1 MPQPAS
7 ENLSSARPAGRV
19 PPHNIQAEQSA
30 LGSAM
35 SGERAL
41 AEITA
46 ILKTS
51 DFYRPDHRL
60 VYDAICE
67 LYLAS
72 RPVDIITVSDMLE
85 SKGQLDKAGGLT
97 YISGLPDTVPVMAN
111 ASHYADLVRQK
122 SVLRRLIST
131 MDEVT
136 GLCFDEGNDADIL
149 LDIAAK
155 RVYEIRENR
164 DATGFE
170 SLKEIMGRTV
180 NELAALAR
188 GKTREHHIMTGF
200 HNLDRA
206 LGGLRPGALVIV
218 AARPAMGKSA
228 FALNIAQKAA
238 TLYNVPAAI
247 FSLEMSK
254 EEIGNRMLSVQ
265 SMVQARSLSTGELQ
279 SDDWD
284 RIARALPPLY
294 AAPISI
300 DDRSGTSVMEMMSK
314 CRQLK
319 LENKL
324 GLVVIDYL
332 QLMGGNG
339 QNRTE
344 SRQQEIS
351 EISRT
356 LKIMARE
363 LSVPVIALS
372 QLSRAC
378 EARSDK
384 KPLLSDLRDSGAIEQ
399 DADIVMFLFRENYY
413 DPNHMQLETEDA
425 EVIIAKNR
433 QGSTGSVHLGWWPKY
448 TMFFEPDDV
457 RVPSEPPPF

>member
-1 MPQPAS
+1 MAADSQVKS
-7 ENLSSARPAGRV
+7 RPIGRI
-19 PPHNIQAEQSA
+19 PPHNVQAEQSV

-35 SGERAL
+35 SGERQL

-46 ILKTS
+46 LLKTE

-67 LYLAS
+67 LYLS
-72 RPVDIITVSDMLE
+72 NKPVDILTVADLLE
-85 SKGQLDKAGGLT
+85 SKSLLEKAGGIA
-97 YISGLPDTVPVMAN
+97 YISGLPDAIPVMAN
-111 ASHYADLVRQK
+111 AMHYADLVRQK
-122 SVLRRLIST
+122 SLLRRLLT
-131 MDEVT
+131 AMDDVT
-136 GLCFDEGNDADIL
+136 GLCFDEANEADIL
-149 LDIAAK
+149 LDVAAK
-155 RVYEIRENR
+155 RIYEIRENR

-170 SLKEIMGRTV
+170 SIKDIMGRTV
-180 NELAALAR
+180 NELAAMAR
-188 GKTREHHIMTGF
+188 GKIHERYVMTGF
-200 HNLDRA
+200 HALDRA
-206 LGGLRPGALVIV
+206 LGGLRPGALIIV

-238 TLYNVPAAI
+238 TLYDVPAAI

-254 EEIGNRMLSVQ
+254 EEIGNRMLSAQ
-265 SMVQARSLSTGELQ
+265 SLVQARSLNTGELQ

-284 RIARALPPLY
+284 KIARALPPLY
-294 AAPISI
+294 AAPIHI
-300 DDRSGTSVMEMMSK
+300 DDRSGTSVMEMISK

-324 GLVVIDYL
+324 GLIVIDYL
-332 QLMGGNG
+332 QLMSGSNS
-339 QNRTE
+339 RSD

-351 EISRT
+351 EISRS

-363 LSVPVIALS
+363 LNVPVIALS

-384 KPLLSDLRDSGAIEQ
+384 KPMLSDLRDSGAIEQ

-413 DPNHMQLETEDA
+413 DPNHMQLETEEA

-448 TMFFEPDDV
+448 TMFFEHEDG
-457 RVPSEPPPF
+457 RIPSEPPPF

>member
-1 MPQPAS
+1 MAGDQT
-7 ENLSSARPAGRV
+7 ARTKPAGRIL
-19 PPHNIQAEQSA
+19 PHNVQAEQSV

-35 SGERAL
+35 SGERQL

-46 ILKTS
+46 LLKTE

-60 VYDAICE
+60 VYDAIVE
-67 LYLAS
+67 LYLS
-72 RPVDIITVSDMLE
+72 SKPVDILTVCDQLE
-85 SKGQLDKAGGLT
+85 SKALLDKAGGIA
-97 YISGLPDTVPVMAN
+97 YISALPDTIPVMAN
-111 ASHYADLVRQK
+111 ALHYADLVRQK
-122 SVLRRLIST
+122 ALLRRLLAA

-136 GLCFDEGNDADIL
+136 GLCFDEANDADML

-155 RVYEIRENR
+155 RIYEIRENR
-164 DATGFE
+164 DSTGFE
-170 SLKEIMGRTV
+170 SIRDIMGRTV
-180 NELAALAR
+180 NELAAMAR
-188 GKTREHHIMTGF
+188 GKIHERYVMSGF
-200 HNLDRA
+200 PSLDRA

-254 EEIGNRMLSVQ
+254 VEIGNRMLSAQ
-265 SMVQARSLSTGELQ
+265 SLVQARSLNTGELAGE
-279 SDDWD
+279 DGDK
-284 RIARALPPLY
+284 IARALPPLY
-294 AAPISI
+294 AAPIHI
-300 DDRSGTSVMEMMSK
+300 DDRSGTSVLEMISK

-332 QLMGGNG
+332 QLMSGSG
-339 QNRTE
+339 QSRSE
-344 SRQQEIS
+344 SRQQEVS
-351 EISRT
+351 EISRS

-363 LSVPVIALS
+363 LNVPVIALS

-384 KPLLSDLRDSGAIEQ
+384 KPMLSDLRDSGAIEQ
-399 DADIVMFLFRENYY
+399 DADLVMFLFRENYY
-413 DPNHMQLETEDA
+413 DPNHLQLETEEA

-433 QGSTGSVHLGWWPKY
+433 QGMTGSVRLGWWPKY
-448 TMFFEPDDV
+448 TMFFEQDDG

>member
-1 MPQPAS
+1 MAADAPKS
-7 ENLSSARPAGRV
+7 RPNGRV
-19 PPHNIQAEQSA
+19 LPHNVQAEQSV

-35 SGERAL
+35 SGERQL

-46 ILKTS
+46 LLKTE

-60 VYDAICE
+60 VYEAICE
-67 LYLAS
+67 LYLGS
-72 RPVDIITVSDMLE
+72 KPVDILTVSDLLE
-85 SKGQLDKAGGLT
+85 SKALLEKAGGIA
-97 YISGLPDTVPVMAN
+97 YISGLPDAIPVMAN
-111 ASHYADLVRQK
+111 AMHYADLVRQK
-122 SVLRRLIST
+122 SLLRRLLGA
-131 MDEVT
+131 MEEVT
-136 GLCFDEGNDADIL
+136 GLCYDDANEADIL
-149 LDIAAK
+149 LDVAAK
-155 RVYEIRENR
+155 RIYEIRENR
-164 DATGFE
+164 DASGFE
-170 SLKEIMGRTV
+170 SIREIMGRTV

-188 GKTREHHIMTGF
+188 GKVHEKHVLTGF
-200 HNLDRA
+200 HSLDRN
-206 LGGLRPGALVIV
+206 LGGLRPGSLIIV

-238 TLYNVPAAI
+238 TLYGVPAAI

-265 SMVQARSLSTGELQ
+265 SLVQARSLNTGDLQ
-279 SDDWD
+279 GDDWD
-284 RIARALPPLY
+284 KIARALPPLY
-294 AAPISI
+294 AAPIHI

-332 QLMGGNG
+332 QLMSGNG
-339 QNRTE
+339 SSRSE

-351 EISRT
+351 EISRS

-363 LSVPVIALS
+363 LNVPVIALS

-399 DADIVMFLFRENYY
+399 DADIVVFLFREQYY
-413 DPNHMQLETEDA
+413 NTTGMQTETEDA
-425 EVIIAKNR
+425 EIIIAKNR
-433 QGSTGSVHLGWWPKY
+433 QGATGSIHLGWWPKY
-448 TMFFEPDDV
+448 TMFFEQEDG
-457 RVPSEPPPF
+457 RIPSEPPPF

>member
-1 MPQPAS
+1 MAQP
-7 ENLSSARPAGRV
+7 LSSDNPQSIRPAGRV
-19 PPHNIQAEQSA
+19 MPHNIQAEQSV

-35 SGERAL
+35 SGDRAL

-46 ILKTS
+46 LLKTS

-60 VYDAICE
+60 IYDAICE

-72 RPVDIITVSDMLE
+72 RPVDIITVSDLLE
-85 SKGQLDKAGGLT
+85 SQGHLDKAGGLT
-97 YISGLPDTVPVMAN
+97 YISALPDTIPVMAN
-111 ASHYADLVRQK
+111 AGHYADLVRQK
-122 SVLRRLIST
+122 SILRRLITT
-131 MDEVT
+131 MDDIT
-136 GLCFDEGNDADIL
+136 GLCFDEGNEADTL
-149 LDIAAK
+149 LDVAAK
-155 RVYEIRENR
+155 RIFEIRENR
-164 DATGFE
+164 DVVGFE
-170 SLKEIMGRTV
+170 SLKDVISRTV
-180 NELAALAR
+180 NELAALAK
-188 GKTREHHIMTGF
+188 GKPRERHIMTGF
-200 HNLDRA
+200 HTLDRS
-206 LGGLRPGALVIV
+206 LGGLRPGSLIIV

-254 EEIGNRMLSVQ
+254 EEIANRMLSVQ
-265 SMVQARSLSTGELQ
+265 SLVQARSLSTGELQ
-279 SDDWD
+279 NEDWD

-294 AAPISI
+294 SAPISI
-300 DDRSGTSVMEMMSK
+300 DDRSGTSVMEMISK

-332 QLMGGNG
+332 QLMSGG
-339 QNRTE
+339 QSRVE

-351 EISRT
+351 EISRS

-363 LSVPVIALS
+363 LGVPVIALS

-399 DADIVMFLFRENYY
+399 DADIVMFLFRQNYY
-413 DPNHMQLETEDA
+413 DQNHMQMEVEDA

-433 QGSTGSVHLGWWPKY
+433 QGQTCSVRLGWWPRY
-448 TMFFEPDDV
+448 TMFFDQDDG
-457 RVPSEPPPF
+457 RTPQEPPPA